1 MDTSRP
7 INRGPGRRPYAALT
21 RQAVDAA
28 PALSFPEE
36 PLPADLKP
44 VGAEPAAPTRSAPLP
59 AAYAARAVI
68 VHVRYHNVAVDLYR
82 ADLPIDQV
90 EKLVDQIL
98 ARDGWGR

>member
-1 MDTSRP
+1 MDTSKP
-7 INRGPGRRPYAALT
+7 INRGPGRQAVDAALT

-28 PALSFPEE
+28 PPLSFLEE
-36 PLPADLKP
+36 
-44 VGAEPAAPTRSAPLP
+44 PLP

-68 VHVRYHNVAVDLYR
+68 VHVRYHNVAVDLYH